1 MIPHPT
7 QPNLSFQ
14 SLKTIRNS
22 HVMKSKRN
30 GKNMWHYQNYI
41 FKVFTMFE
49 DHQKSR
55 IWIFQF
61 WHFLPIFVLLQLTF
75 RFSKTRQNGQFFGI
89 FNKLLSTQNVNLA
102 RFARNVECDFL
113 LWFSNTV
120 KMSYFSGIAVMLIG
134 IPGFVANFLS
144 IIVLGK
150 CKDNWNFHRLLSCLA
165 IIDMLLITQLVLEM
179 SVLGVFVKAEP
190 FWYVLTYPYFIHPAR
205 GIIQTCAIFMVVA
218 VATERYRYVW
228 TSSPRIKKGPYAV
241 VRNLKMSQ
249 AWKIKYTATFTFL
262 PSLKSLFQRHFYLL
276 FWTLV
281 WRVYFSATFS
291 LLFEP

>member
-1 MIPHPT
+1 
-7 QPNLSFQ
+7 
-14 SLKTIRNS
+14 
-22 HVMKSKRN
+22 
-30 GKNMWHYQNYI
+30 
-41 FKVFTMFE
+41 
-49 DHQKSR
+49 
-55 IWIFQF
+55 
-61 WHFLPIFVLLQLTF
+61 
-75 RFSKTRQNGQFFGI
+75 
-89 FNKLLSTQNVNLA
+89 
-102 RFARNVECDFL
+102 
-113 LWFSNTV
+113 
-120 KMSYFSGIAVMLIG
+120 MSYFSGIAVMLIG

-249 AWKIKYTATFTFL
+249 A
-262 PSLKSLFQRHFYLL
+262 
-276 FWTLV
+276 
-281 WRVYFSATFS
+281 
-291 LLFEP
+291 

>member
-1 MIPHPT
+1 M
-7 QPNLSFQ
+7 
-14 SLKTIRNS
+14 
-22 HVMKSKRN
+22 
-30 GKNMWHYQNYI
+30 
-41 FKVFTMFE
+41 
-49 DHQKSR
+49 
-55 IWIFQF
+55 
-61 WHFLPIFVLLQLTF
+61 
-75 RFSKTRQNGQFFGI
+75 
-89 FNKLLSTQNVNLA
+89 STQNVNLA